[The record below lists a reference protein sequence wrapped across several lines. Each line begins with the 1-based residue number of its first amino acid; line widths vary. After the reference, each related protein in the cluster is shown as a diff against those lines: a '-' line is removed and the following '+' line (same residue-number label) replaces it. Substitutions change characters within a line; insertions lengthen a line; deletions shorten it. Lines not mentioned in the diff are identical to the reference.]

1 MYRRIHTAL
10 ILIILSLMPLHL
22 QGQESVGLFS
32 SVKGIGATV
41 RLPESGGVFHTAT
54 GFVDIYGVATSRCS
68 NPGLRFNVSRQY
80 VIGRTTKGDVGMTFY
95 AGPGI
100 SAGFVRDHDKGRG
113 IDLTSLMADNEGVMA
128 ALSADAGCRFDF
140 GGLVA
145 LDLSFAGDLGVH
157 IRQNEWEHGYF
168 ATSLSIYNNGWMQ
181 LLYPQITIL
190 FRLR

>member
-1 MYRRIHTAL
+1 MYSRIHTVL
-10 ILIILSLMPLHL
+10 LLVLLGLLPLRL

-32 SVKGIGATV
+32 SLKGIGATV
-41 RLPESGGVFHTAT
+41 RLPESNGVFHTAT
-54 GFVDIYGVATSRCS
+54 AFVDIYGVATSRCS

-80 VIGRTTKGDVGMTFY
+80 VIGRKSNGDVGFTFY

-100 SAGFVRDHDKGRG
+100 TAGFVRDHDKGRG
-113 IDLTSLMADNEGVMA
+113 IDLVSLMADNEGVVA

-140 GGLVA
+140 GGAVS

-157 IRQNEWEHGYF
+157 IRRNEKENGYF
-168 ATSLSIYNNGWMQ
+168 APSLSIYNNGWMQ

-190 FRLR
+190 FRL